1 MLVRSLVLLSF
12 LSTGVAAQQVDTTV
26 TKAAVMAA
34 DRALADRVA
43 KDGPQAFLAALD
55 PGAAVLFPGQPILRG
70 RVGSERPFL
79 ARYSSPSSFS
89 WSPVHAVVGTDGRF
103 ACTVGFSRFMNA
115 RDTSHLEH
123 KGTYLTCW
131 QRSGMESGASLATSE
146 MILPAGLRF
155 SPTAE
160 RCRSHPTRPQFLF
173 AAMWT

>member
-55 PGAAVLFPGQPILRG
+55 QGAAVLFPGQPILRG

-79 ARYSSPSSFS
+79 RGTRVRHRSRGVRFTQSS
-89 WSPVHAVVGTDGRF
+89 AQMAD
-103 ACTVGFSRFMNA
+103 
-115 RDTSHLEH
+115 
-123 KGTYLTCW
+123 
-131 QRSGMESGASLATSE
+131 
-146 MILPAGLRF
+146 LPAQ
-155 SPTAE
+155 SD
-160 RCRSHPTRPQFLF
+160 SHDS
-173 AAMWT
+173 